1 MKNITSL
8 IVIMGPTGSGKSELA
23 LRLAEKLPCEI
34 ISADSMQVYKGMD
47 IGTAKPTI
55 DEQNAVKHHL
65 IDILDIQKRLD
76 VYFYVEK
83 AAAAIEKIRQL
94 NKIPLIVGGSGMYI
108 RALIYGLDP
117 LPASESLRLELRLR
131 YAGEDGISRLI
142 KDMAELDPE
151 ALKIFGGNERKLLRA
166 MEVLKLTGKSITQ
179 QREAWNE
186 ARLRYPV
193 SAYFISRERTDLF
206 ERIGNRTVKML
217 SNGWI
222 DETKSLIE
230 KGLLETPTARQAIGY
245 GIISKFLSN
254 EIKFD
259 EMRVRI
265 IAATKRYARRQE
277 TWFNNQHPEA
287 QKLIMGAGEENLAE
301 DICREVKAKR

>member
-1 MKNITSL
+1 
-8 IVIMGPTGSGKSELA
+8 MGPTGSGKSELA
-23 LRLAEKLPCEI
+23 LKVAEKLPCEI
-34 ISADSMQVYKGMD
+34 VSADSMQVYKGMD
-47 IGTAKPTI
+47 IGTAKPTKI
-55 DEQNAVKHHL
+55 EQSTVKHHL

-83 AAAAIEKIRQL
+83 AEAAIEDIRRK
-94 NKIPLIVGGSGMYI
+94 NKTPLIVGGSGMYI
-108 RALIYGLDP
+108 RALLYGLDP
-117 LPASESLRLELRLR
+117 LPASAELRAELR
-131 YAGEDGISRLI
+131 QKYAGEDGIGQLV
-142 KDMAELDPE
+142 KDMTDADPK
-151 ALKIFGGNERKLLRA
+151 ALEIFGSNQRKLLRA
-166 MEVLKLTGKSITQ
+166 LEVFKLTGKSITQ
-179 QREAWNE
+179 QREAWDENK
-186 ARLRYPV
+186 LRYPV
-193 SAYFISRERTDLF
+193 FAYFTSRERTDLF
-206 ERIGNRTVKML
+206 ERIENRTVKML

-222 DETKSLIE
+222 DETKILVK
-230 KGLLETPTARQAIGY
+230 KGLFETPTARQAIGY